1 MIYFRYGFLMNEV
14 KIKAKIKRTG
24 EERQMASKGQKF
36 KKVSLE
42 KRLTAVKAK
51 LEQGK
56 SYIFLGQMYGV
67 SWQTVASWVKI
78 YKRDGGLD
86 ISKRGRRKNEENIDY
101 KERYEILKKF
111 QDYLE
116 EVDQE
121 KK

>member
-1 MIYFRYGFLMNEV
+1 
-14 KIKAKIKRTG
+14 
-24 EERQMASKGQKF
+24 MASKGQKF

-42 KRLTAVKAK
+42 IKLKAVKEH
-51 LEQGK
+51 LEEGMSLAYVGK
-56 SYIFLGQMYGV
+56 KYNV
-67 SWQTVASWVKI
+67 SENTVRTWVSI

-86 ISKRGRRKNEENIDY
+86 ISKKGRPKKEVNIDY
-101 KERYEILKKF
+101 KEKYEILKKF